1 MDVSLNRNP
10 FQPLPTEEWSVPESP
25 DAGVRNTHNGK
36 LQKQSKGE
44 NLRLTGRNYRVI
56 VSISDQDREGLYAYT
71 TDNRN
76 KQKPWHLSLIVAAC
90 CGMAITSIGIV
101 TNCILYLT
109 ETSSNARKHSVFQ
122 KYA

>member
-1 MDVSLNRNP
+1 M
-10 FQPLPTEEWSVPESP
+10 
-25 DAGVRNTHNGK
+25 
-36 LQKQSKGE
+36 
-44 NLRLTGRNYRVI
+44 TGSNYRVI
-56 VSISDQDREGLYAYT
+56 VSISDQDREGFYEYT

-76 KQKPWHLSLIVAAC
+76 KQKPWHLSLIVTAC

-101 TNCILYLT
+101 TNCILYLA